1 MSLHVF
7 IISLI
12 IFSSWHFLITS
23 PVLTPK
29 MWIKHLW
36 IPKRCYWDEG
46 DTPSLPIS
54 QLIFFFSLE
63 WSNQILHH
71 VPWAIRRQLSSSF
84 YLTET
89 HQSMAA
95 TWQMYSL
102 HNWWQ
107 FGILQWQPLLFKLI
121 FHPNSP
127 RHTACAHLA
136 VLNLK
141 NMCLRTSS
149 IYFTL
154 INCSRWILCFR
165 VLHWNKKNGKSS
177 LIGW

>member
-1 MSLHVF
+1 MAFSYY
-7 IISLI
+7 ISSFNAKDVNKTLVD
-12 IFSSWHFLITS
+12 SQTLLLRWRRH
-23 PVLTPK
+23 
-29 MWIKHLW
+29 
-36 IPKRCYWDEG
+36 
-46 DTPSLPIS
+46 PIAPNLS
-54 QLIFFFSLE
+54 INMLFFFSLE

-121 FHPNSP
+121 FHPNRP
-127 RHTACAHLA
+127 RHTACARLA